1 MDQNNADLPGG
12 QGPPGLPEQVPGQ
25 EPGDQQQPPV
35 QQPPTPEQL
44 AQVIQTL
51 EQRVQQLGVEAEAR
65 RLTDAQRLREAG
77 CKSMSRMPKYNGE
90 GPFRTFRLPCY
101 VFLLF

>member
-12 QGPPGLPEQVPGQ
+12 QGPPGLPEQGPGQ

-51 EQRVQQLGVEAEAR
+51 EQRV
-65 RLTDAQRLREAG
+65 
-77 CKSMSRMPKYNGE
+77 
-90 GPFRTFRLPCY
+90 
-101 VFLLF
+101 